1 MGQTGARRAG
11 LREAVL
17 LDVAGLYP
25 DADCR
30 RARRLEEVIAMLE
43 LAWERAMPRGS
54 AAALRRYSKPPMRRS

>member
-1 MGQTGARRAG
+1 
-11 LREAVL
+11 VL

-43 LAWERAMPRGS
+43 LA
-54 AAALRRYSKPPMRRS
+54 